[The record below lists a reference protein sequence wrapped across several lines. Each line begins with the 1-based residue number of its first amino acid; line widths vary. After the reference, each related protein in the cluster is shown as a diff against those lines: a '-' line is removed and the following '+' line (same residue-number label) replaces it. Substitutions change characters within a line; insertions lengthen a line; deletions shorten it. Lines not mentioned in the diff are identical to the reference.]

1 MRVKKI
7 ATASVG
13 LVLGAAVIA
22 CFGGPSIIGRGLE
35 LSLALE
41 EVEITGE
48 GLTLE
53 SCYVKRDRLF
63 TYIVGTV
70 ANDSDVE
77 YDSVSIEFN
86 LYDDSGALVANAIDL
101 IDNLEPH
108 GKWEFE
114 AGVYDERA
122 TEAKLKS
129 ITGRSYRK

>member
-22 CFGGPSIIGRGLE
+22 CIGGPSTIGKGLE
-35 LSLALE
+35 LSLAPE
-41 EVEITGE
+41 EVKITGE

-53 SCYVKRDRLF
+53 SCYVKRDILF

-77 YDSVSIEFN
+77 YDSVFIEFN
-86 LYDDSGALVANAIDL
+86 LYDDSGALVDNAIDG

-114 AGVYDERA
+114 ATVFEERA
-122 TEAKLKS
+122 AKAKLKS